1 MKKRLLFLITVLVV
15 STLSIPFWGCAL
27 FKKNHTIQY
36 SDSNGN
42 YTIEVKTGDMFT
54 IESIPEK
61 YGYEF
66 LGLYDEESGGTQYIN
81 STGNCVLTLTNKI
94 KNLVLYPQFSPKN
107 YTLVLDYQGAN
118 VTGARQISVSYDSK
132 IESLPTNITMET
144 KDFIG
149 WFTQE
154 NGQGNQIS
162 DQYGIIPGNNIFNKT
177 TFNNLDTDEYIY
189 VYAGFKTKEFNVKF
203 YFGDTSNSETIS
215 VEYGKN
221 IADVVPETKVDGKSV
236 LSWTKVNGDSTK
248 IFNGVITQNLELYAY
263 EYAPYIEFDTNGGEK
278 QTTIVKRAGQ
288 SIILPTP
295 IKQNYK
301 FIEWQTDDLTS
312 YNSNIMPEESIKL
325 TAKWQA
331 KLVFNENG
339 GNDVNDISEPMNTLI
354 TLPVTEKPN
363 YIFAGWYTENGD
375 KYDSN
380 VMPDTSVVLKAGFYK
395 VIEKSVV
402 IVSSSDYIKPGYLN
416 SGNTNRIYNELKIN
430 LSSFLPGD
438 FTGEIIVKGNLKIRI
453 DEKDEGKETAKDVY
467 LKFYSENQ
475 ASSVYELYS
484 KVFNVSESYR
494 DFEYQ
499 FNANISGNIIYSG
512 LMIKN
517 KSNYY
522 SGYEIT
528 DYYVIVTYPDTTT
541 IIF

>member
-380 VMPDTSVVLKAGFYK
+380 VMPDTSIVLKAGYYK

-402 IVSSSDYIKPGYLN
+402 IVSSSNEYNRIGNNTSKANTDILYNGLKLDFSNILPSDFSGEINIKGYLRIKTD
-416 SGNTNRIYNELKIN
+416 SGKSDAHI
-430 LSSFLPGD
+430 
-438 FTGEIIVKGNLKIRI
+438 
-453 DEKDEGKETAKDVY
+453 Y
-467 LKFYSENQ
+467 LKFYNKNQ
-475 ASSVYELYS
+475 ASSLNELYS
-484 KVFNVSESYR
+484 IKFDVTESYKN
-494 DFEYQ
+494 FEYSFSNQ
-499 FNANISGNIIYSG
+499 IESNIIYGGANTNYCQYADWG
-512 LMIKN
+512 LYK
-517 KSNYY
+517 
-522 SGYEIT
+522 IT